1 MSEQPGRHE
10 APAVT
15 EPPPTADT
23 AWRRLAAVARPKATR
38 ANAFAALLALVL
50 GFAIATQVRQTQ
62 EQGLESLR
70 QSDLVGILDN
80 VTQSQ
85 ARLDTEARA
94 LQTTRDQ
101 LVNGSSAAALSAARE
116 RLDSLGVLAGTLPAH
131 GPGITMTIDDPGH
144 KVTAPVLLDAL
155 EELRDAGAEAV
166 QIGPA
171 RVVASTSFTDAG
183 DGIEVDGTR
192 LTPPYTLTAIGDA
205 PTMAAAMDIP
215 GGISETVRG
224 LGATPRVT
232 QSQALRIDALQ
243 TLREPRYARPVPTPT
258 PSSS

>member
-10 APAVT
+10 APPATPLPV
-15 EPPPTADT
+15 PTDS
-23 AWRRLAAVARPKATR
+23 AWRRLRAVARPKATK

-50 GFAIATQVRQTQ
+50 GFAIATQVVQTQ

-80 VTQSQ
+80 ITQSQ
-85 ARLDTEARA
+85 ARLDAEARS

-101 LVNGSSAAALSAARE
+101 LVNGSSAAALEAARA
-116 RLDSLGVLAGTLPAH
+116 RLDSLGVLAGTLPAS
-131 GPGITMTIDDPGH
+131 GPGITLTIGDPQH

-166 QIGPA
+166 QIGPV

-183 DGIEVDGTR
+183 TGIDIDGTR
-192 LTPPYTLTAIGDA
+192 VEAPYTITAIGDA

-215 GGISETVRG
+215 GGIVETVRG
-224 LGATPRVT
+224 LGAEPRVT
-232 QSQALRIDALQ
+232 QSDNLRIDALQ
-243 TLREPRYARPVPTPT
+243 TLRAPRYARPVPTAT
-258 PSSS
+258 PSP